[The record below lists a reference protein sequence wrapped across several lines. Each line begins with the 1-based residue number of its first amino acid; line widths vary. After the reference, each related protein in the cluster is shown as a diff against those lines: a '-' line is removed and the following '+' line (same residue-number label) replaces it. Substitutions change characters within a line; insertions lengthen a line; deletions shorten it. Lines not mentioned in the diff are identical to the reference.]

1 LHAAVI
7 SNPGHVKSR
16 LDHVLMRVRKQGGA
30 TWMKKSIFATRAAAK
45 MMEHGESGLAQ
56 SRQSLSP

>member
-1 LHAAVI
+1 
-7 SNPGHVKSR
+7 
-16 LDHVLMRVRKQGGA
+16 MRVHKQGGA